1 MAEEH
6 LDTRVDLA
14 EEEQT
19 GTALRWHGTQ
29 SDTDSNLL
37 TRLFKQPNICPV
49 PTTSGSSGE
58 RRRPSR
64 TGLDRRDQI
73 IAATIDVLA
82 EHGSANASFTRIA
95 EHAGL
100 SSPGLISYHF
110 KTKEELWRQTVAT
123 ISTARMANVA
133 AATEPAATATDALR
147 LTLLAD
153 LAYMGSRPKLFAAI
167 VEAFY
172 TLRAPTGQIE
182 QLGAAEQQALL
193 AHVVEILKQGQRT
206 GEFGDFD
213 AENLGL
219 IIHGALTQFLGQQL
233 RRTDFNLERFTDTLV
248 AFALQAA
255 RQGIS

>member
-1 MAEEH
+1 MA
-6 LDTRVDLA
+6 T
-14 EEEQT
+14 
-19 GTALRWHGTQ
+19 TAGA
-29 SDTDSNLL
+29 
-37 TRLFKQPNICPV
+37 
-49 PTTSGSSGE
+49 SGG

-64 TGLDRRDQI
+64 AGLDRRDQI

-82 EHGSANASFTRIA
+82 GQGSANASFTRIA
-95 EHAGL
+95 EQAGL

-123 ISTARMANVA
+123 ISAERMANIA
-133 AATEPAATATDALR
+133 AATKPARTATDALR
-147 LTLLAD
+147 RTLRAD
-153 LAYMGSRPKLFAAI
+153 LDHMGRQPKLFAAI

-182 QLGAAEQQALL
+182 QLGVEQQALL
-193 AHVVEILKQGQRT
+193 THIVDILKQGQRT

-233 RRTDFNLERFTDTLV
+233 RRTDFDLERFTNTLI

-255 RQGIS
+255 RQGTP